1 MWVLPGRVGVK
12 PLYGQM
18 EFTPEERHNTWLVV
32 ASGQPGLSAP
42 VSLTQD
48 ASFRVSRLSNST
60 LRHTFAPGRLGFF
73 FVASGTIAAAGFGE
87 TDLAVGD
94 PATLAD
100 GDAVRIAGVTR
111 LDLSGSGEIVL
122 WDVPRPPDGAND

>member
-1 MWVLPGRVGVK
+1 VLPGLLGVA

-18 EFTPEERHNTWLVV
+18 EFRPEERLDTWLLV

-42 VSLTQD
+42 VTLTQD
-48 ASFRVSRLSNST
+48 ASFRVSRLSGST

-73 FVASGTIAAAGFGE
+73 FVASGAITAAGFDGH
-87 TDLAVGD
+87 DAAVGT
-94 PATLAD
+94 PASLAD

-111 LDLSGSGEIVL
+111 LDVGGSGEIVL